1 MPRKTKR
8 MSRLTSAAT
17 NGGVRPHPEL
27 ERDCAESQS
36 QQLSDCCGWSATQP
50 RSGTENTAHFAPDFL
65 IWQLCDSAFPTG
77 GFAHSGGLEAAA
89 HNGEIGNRSELREW
103 LHASL
108 RQIGRTAL
116 PLVNAAHADPPRLLE
131 LDGLCDAFTNNHV
144 ANRASRLQG
153 RAFLL
158 AAERIFGVRLDGE
171 DSELKGHLA
180 PAYGAV
186 LRRLNIDACTT
197 RRLFV
202 FQHLRGVIASAV
214 RLNLV
219 GPMEGQVIQRE
230 LSAEAESVA
239 AGAAE
244 FDLSDL
250 AQTSPLLDLW
260 QGTQDRLYS
269 RLFQS

>member
-1 MPRKTKR
+1 MPRARKQVRRVT
-8 MSRLTSAAT
+8 LASA
-17 NGGVRPHPEL
+17 N
-27 ERDCAESQS
+27 RD
-36 QQLSDCCGWSATQP
+36 P
-50 RSGTENTAHFAPDFL
+50 RSSLRSERSGVSGRSQFAPDFL

-103 LHASL
+103 LRASL
-108 RQIGRTAL
+108 RQIGRAAL
-116 PLVNAAHADPPRLLE
+116 PLVNTAHDDPTRLPE
-131 LDGLCDAFTNNHV
+131 LDALCDAFTNNHV

-186 LRRLNIDACTT
+186 LRRLSIDAFAA

-244 FDLSDL
+244 FALSDL

>member
-1 MPRKTKR
+1 MAKPKKR
-8 MSRLTSAAT
+8 MSLLTSAAT
-17 NGGVRPHPEL
+17 SGGARS
-27 ERDCAESQS
+27 ERDGAGSQS
-36 QQLSDCCGWSATQP
+36 QPVSHCCGWPATQP

-89 HNGEIGNRSELREW
+89 HNGEIGNRAELRGW
-103 LHASL
+103 LRASL
-108 RQIGRTAL
+108 GQIGRAAL
-116 PLVNAAHADPPRLLE
+116 PLVNSAHAEPTRLPE
-131 LDGLCDAFTNNHV
+131 LDALCDAFTNTHV

-153 RAFLL
+153 RAFLI
-158 AAERIFGVRLDGE
+158 AAERIFGVRPVEDG
-171 DSELKGHLA
+171 SELNGHLA
-180 PAYGAV
+180 PAFGAV
-186 LRRLNIDACTT
+186 LRFLDIGAETA

-202 FQHLRGVIASAV
+202 YQHLRGVVAAAV

-230 LSAEAESVA
+230 LSADAASIAVQAEDWCEA
-239 AGAAE
+239 
-244 FDLSDL
+244 DL
-250 AQTSPLLDLW
+250 AQTAPLLDLW